1 MVGWIREAKAG
12 PVRWN
17 PPRTVW
23 TFSIPVIFC
32 AYFTVLTIPAWA
44 QAPVRGCF
52 WLYEDIEVVIHEDRD
67 FHPVRGPEGYIGH
80 GHHVLVVFNR

>member
-1 MVGWIREAKAG
+1 MLRKEMAAG
-12 PVRWN
+12 IER
-17 PPRTVW
+17 
-23 TFSIPVIFC
+23 
-32 AYFTVLTIPAWA
+32 